1 MSVARRPLIR
11 QHGLN
16 GLAAAVEQ
24 QPRLWLPQHAGGGAW
39 VLWLEVL
46 NTWAAAAGLFFSIVV
61 SLRLGGLGWL
71 VWMLVLG
78 ALATWATW
86 ALVQKR
92 QRKKQQGWEVHFEQ
106 RKLTPVGLHGHS
118 VITLGPDYSLG
129 CYVGGDGE
137 EAAWQLELRHAR
149 RGPVA
154 ALALIH
160 ANSGKPE
167 EMATLDHFVSR
178 LAQRL
183 EIRRSGA
190 PLPGLPRSAKPDPA

>member
-1 MSVARRPLIR
+1 MPGWEVMSLWVAAS
-11 QHGLN
+11 GF
-16 GLAAAVEQ
+16 
-24 QPRLWLPQHAGGGAW
+24 
-39 VLWLEVL
+39 
-46 NTWAAAAGLFFSIVV
+46 FFSLVS
-61 SLRLGGLGWL
+61 SLRLGWVGWL

-78 ALATWATW
+78 ALAAWATW
-86 ALVQKR
+86 ALGRKR
-92 QRKKQQGWEVHFEQ
+92 QRKMQQGWEVHFEQ
-106 RKLTPVGLHGHS
+106 RTLTPIGLHGHS

-160 ANSGKPE
+160 ANAGKPE
-167 EMATLDHFVSR
+167 EMATLDRFVSR

-190 PLPGLPRSAKPDPA
+190 PLPGLPGPENT

>member
-1 MSVARRPLIR
+1 M
-11 QHGLN
+11 
-16 GLAAAVEQ
+16 
-24 QPRLWLPQHAGGGAW
+24 GGGAW

-46 NTWAAAAGLFFSIVV
+46 NAWAAAAGHFFSIVV
-61 SLRLGGLGWL
+61 SLSLGWL
-71 VWMLVLG
+71 GWLLWMLVLS
-78 ALATWATW
+78 ALAAWATW
-86 ALVQKR
+86 SLVHKR

-106 RKLTPVGLHGHS
+106 RTLTPIGLHGHS

-160 ANSGKPE
+160 ANPGKPE
-167 EMATLDHFVSR
+167 EMVTLDRFVSR

-183 EIRRSGA
+183 DIRRSGA
-190 PLPGLPRSAKPDPA
+190 PLPGLPAPENT